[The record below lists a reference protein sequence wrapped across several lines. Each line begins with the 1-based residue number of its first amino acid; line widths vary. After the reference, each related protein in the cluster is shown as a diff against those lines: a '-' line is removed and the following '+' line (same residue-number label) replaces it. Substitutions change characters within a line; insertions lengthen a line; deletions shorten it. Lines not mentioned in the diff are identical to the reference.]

1 MFNISKINS
10 ARISAFKRIR
20 SFIKINIKNK
30 NILLYIMLKHQNII
44 SNQYLT
50 HINKQNQP
58 QVVVLNI
65 PNLEINKNN
74 KNNKYYVNEINKRNN
89 NTYYLKIIGIN

>member
-1 MFNISKINS
+1 
-10 ARISAFKRIR
+10 
-20 SFIKINIKNK
+20 
-30 NILLYIMLKHQNII
+30 MLKHQNII

>member
-1 MFNISKINS
+1 
-10 ARISAFKRIR
+10 
-20 SFIKINIKNK
+20 
-30 NILLYIMLKHQNII
+30 MLKHQNII

-50 HINKQNQP
+50 HIAQQNQL

>member
-1 MFNISKINS
+1 
-10 ARISAFKRIR
+10 
-20 SFIKINIKNK
+20 
-30 NILLYIMLKHQNII
+30 MLKHQNII

-50 HINKQNQP
+50 HINQQNQP

>member
-1 MFNISKINS
+1 
-10 ARISAFKRIR
+10 
-20 SFIKINIKNK
+20 
-30 NILLYIMLKHQNII
+30 MLKHQNII
-44 SNQYLT
+44 NKHYTNNQY
-50 HINKQNQP
+50 IAQQNQP

>member
-1 MFNISKINS
+1 
-10 ARISAFKRIR
+10 
-20 SFIKINIKNK
+20 
-30 NILLYIMLKHQNII
+30 MLKHQNII
-44 SNQYLT
+44 NKHYINNQY
-50 HINKQNQP
+50 IAQQNQP
-58 QVVVLNI
+58 HVVVLNI

>member
-1 MFNISKINS
+1 
-10 ARISAFKRIR
+10 
-20 SFIKINIKNK
+20 
-30 NILLYIMLKHQNII
+30 
-44 SNQYLT
+44 
-50 HINKQNQP
+50 
-58 QVVVLNI
+58 VVVLNI

>member
-1 MFNISKINS
+1 
-10 ARISAFKRIR
+10 
-20 SFIKINIKNK
+20 
-30 NILLYIMLKHQNII
+30 MLKHQNII
-44 SNQYLT
+44 NKHYINNQYVAQ
-50 HINKQNQP
+50 QNQP